1 MRAAR
6 EMHDAGTFTYAA
18 DAAKFAEV
26 SELLRGP

>member
-6 EMHDAGTFTYAA
+6 EMHDTGTFGYTAN
-18 DAAKFAEV
+18 AAKFAEV